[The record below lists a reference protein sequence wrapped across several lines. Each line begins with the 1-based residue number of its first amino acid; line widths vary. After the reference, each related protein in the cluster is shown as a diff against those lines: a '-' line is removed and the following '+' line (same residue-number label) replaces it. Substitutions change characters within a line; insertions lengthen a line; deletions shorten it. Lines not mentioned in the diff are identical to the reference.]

1 MTPQLVTR
9 LASSAVFLAL
19 AAARVASQL
28 PAADSAAEFKLAAS
42 WTLARTSTVAPLRRA
57 IALNLEGASV
67 KQALHEIGR
76 VSGIHIAYGDDVL
89 RSHARVSVHADGM
102 TVREAL
108 VAVLEGTGLDAFVSL
123 SGKAVLVR
131 AIGVV
136 DSMQTGSVTGR
147 VTEAKTGHAIA
158 GASVVLVG
166 TRWHATTGDD
176 GQYRLEDV
184 TAASYTL
191 TVSRIGYAKQSQ
203 AVTVA
208 MGQELTIDVTLDI
221 LPTELERVVVTATG
235 PQRKREV
242 GNLIETIAA
251 DSIVATGPITSL
263 TDVISAR
270 APGVQVFS
278 SGGFTG
284 ASPQINIRG
293 QNSFTLSNQP
303 LLYIDGVRVENSAAS
318 NASAINQGTGLFAG
332 RFNDLD
338 PNEVESVEVVKGPSA
353 ATLYGTDAANGVIL
367 IKTKHGLAGPPRWSF
382 FASGGL
388 VTTDR
393 GRFPDSYTA
402 WGHPTGGGPTQMCRL
417 AQVAAGSCVQ
427 DSITS
432 FSPFKDPTTTPI
444 ATGYRQEYGAQV
456 SGGSDRVRYFFSA
469 AYLDEIAPLRMPSI
483 DAAMVDSIR
492 GGSGSVAGDELR
504 PNALRKVSLHQNV
517 TVDLSP
523 TADVTISTGLID
535 QSSRIPNNY
544 LWFSGSL
551 GPGYR
556 NANDGWFALLG
567 RPSDR
572 FVERHS
578 EAVKHLTA
586 SVSSNW
592 RPWTWLAVRGT
603 TGVDYSTDFFDYL
616 IKPGEDPAIPD
627 FGVGSRSNEKTN
639 IALYT
644 ADLGATG
651 TFGLS
656 EAVRSKTSVGVQYNR
671 RQFETSAA
679 SATNLVPGSATVAG
693 GSTQTASESSI
704 EGIVAGAYAEQAF
717 SIHDRLY
724 LTGGIRFDG
733 GSAFGADFRTSAYPK
748 ASVSWLVP
756 PPPHVSSLRLRAA
769 YGASGVQPGAT
780 DALATVTT
788 GPAVTPGG
796 AAIGGSVG
804 SLGNPQL
811 KPERQTELEAGA
823 DIELVNGAV
832 HIEGTYYRKRS
843 SDALVALPLPPSV
856 GGGSQLINVGSV
868 QNWGLEGLV
877 RADLLHGNGWAW
889 NVTLNASVNH
899 NKLLTLAPGVP
910 SLLFGEVVPGYP
922 LLSFFEYP
930 ITSVK
935 DLNGDGIIEPN
946 EVTIGTKP
954 VFLGSRLPTS
964 QLTVGTAF
972 TVLDG
977 RLRIAT
983 QFDRRGGFT
992 LERFIE
998 LNRCYFGVCR
1008 AVNDPKASLSD
1019 QAAFVAARS
1028 YGVRSG
1034 FLQDG
1039 SFTRWRELA
1048 ISYTLPGSF
1057 ARRLGAQTGM
1067 VTLSAR
1073 NLALWTK
1080 WGGIDPESNGVVSG
1094 FSNGIY
1100 ADRGAP
1106 PQSSYWLLRLDLGL

>member
-1 MTPQLVTR
+1 
-9 LASSAVFLAL
+9 
-19 AAARVASQL
+19 
-28 PAADSAAEFKLAAS
+28 
-42 WTLARTSTVAPLRRA
+42 
-57 IALNLEGASV
+57 
-67 KQALHEIGR
+67 
-76 VSGIHIAYGDDVL
+76 
-89 RSHARVSVHADGM
+89 M
-102 TVREAL
+102 TVQEAL

-131 AIGVV
+131 AIALG
-136 DSMQTGSVTGR
+136 DSTQTGTVTGR
-147 VTEAKTGHAIA
+147 VTDAKTGQGIV
-158 GASVVLVG
+158 GASVALTG

-176 GQYRLEDV
+176 GRYRLEDV
-184 TAASYTL
+184 TAGGYTL

-203 AVTVA
+203 SVTVT
-208 MGQELTIDVTLDI
+208 GQELTVDMALDPA
-221 LPTELERVVVTATG
+221 PTELERIVVTATG
-235 PQRKREV
+235 NQRKREV

-278 SGGFTG
+278 TGGFTG

-303 LLYIDGVRVENSAAS
+303 LLYIDGVRVGNSVAS
-318 NASAINQGTGLFAG
+318 TTNQGTGLFAG

-338 PNEVESVEVVKGPSA
+338 PNEVESIEIVKGPSA

-367 IKTKHGLAGPPRWSF
+367 IRTKHGLAGPPRWSF
-382 FASGGL
+382 FASAGL

-393 GRFPDSYTA
+393 GRFPDNYSA
-402 WGHPTGGGPTQMCRL
+402 WGHPTGGGPTQRCSL
-417 AQVAAGSCVQ
+417 AQVAAGTCVQ
-427 DSITS
+427 DSVTT

-444 ATGYRQEYGAQV
+444 ATGDRQEYGAQV
-456 SGGSDRVRYFFSA
+456 SGGNDRVRYFFSA
-469 AYLDEIAPLRMPSI
+469 AYLDEIAPLRMPGV
-483 DAAMVDSIR
+483 DARIVDSIR
-492 GGSGSVAGDELR
+492 GSSGSVAGDELR

-535 QSSRIPNNY
+535 QSSRIPNGY

-551 GPGYR
+551 GQGYR
-556 NANDGWFALLG
+556 DANDGWFSLFG

-592 RPWTWLAVRGT
+592 RPWAWLALRGT
-603 TGVDYSTDFFDYL
+603 TGLDYSTDFFDYL

-627 FGVGSRSNEKTN
+627 RGVGSRSNQKTD

-644 ADLGATG
+644 VDLGATG

-656 EAVRSKTSVGVQYNR
+656 ESLRSKTSVGVQYNR

-693 GSTQTASESSI
+693 GPTQTATESSI
-704 EGIVAGAYAEQAF
+704 KGIVAGAYAEQAF
-717 SIHDRLY
+717 SLDQRLY

-733 GSAFGADFRTSAYPK
+733 GSAFGADFGTSAYPK
-748 ASVSWLVP
+748 VSVSWLAP
-756 PPPHVSSLRLRAA
+756 QLPYVSSLRLRAA

-796 AAIGGSVG
+796 MVIGGSVG
-804 SLGNPQL
+804 SLGNPRL

-832 HIEGTYYRKRS
+832 HVEGTYYRKRS
-843 SDALVALPLPPSV
+843 SDALVALPLPTSV
-856 GGGSQLINVGSV
+856 GGGSQLVNVGSV
-868 QNWGLEGLV
+868 QNWGLEGQV
-877 RADLLHGNGWAW
+877 RADVLRGNGWTW
-889 NVTLNASVNH
+889 NVTLNTSVNH
-899 NKLLTLAPGVP
+899 DKLLKLGPGVP
-910 SLLFGEVVPGYP
+910 SLLSGVIVPGYP
-922 LLSFFEYP
+922 LLSFVFRP
-930 ITSVK
+930 ITAVK
-935 DLNGDGIIEPN
+935 DLNGDGIVEPN
-946 EVTIGTKP
+946 EVTIGTNQI
-954 VFLGSRLPTS
+954 FLGSQLPTS
-964 QLTVGTAF
+964 QLTLGTAF

-983 QFDRRGGFT
+983 QIDRRGGFT
-992 LERFIE
+992 LVRIIE
-998 LNRCYFGVCR
+998 VNRCFLGVCR
-1008 AVNDPKASLSD
+1008 AVNDRGASLGD
-1019 QAAFVAARS
+1019 QAAFVALRT
-1028 YGVRSG
+1028 YGAVSG

-1039 SFTRWRELA
+1039 SFTRWRELS
-1048 ISYTLPGSF
+1048 ISYTLPGSL
-1057 ARRLGAQTGM
+1057 ARRFGAQTAA

-1073 NLALWTK
+1073 NLALWTN
-1080 WGGIDPESNGVVSG
+1080 WGGIDPESNGGLTNAFVAGVYSD
-1094 FSNGIY
+1094 I
-1100 ADRGAP
+1100 GAP
-1106 PQSSYWLLRLDLGL
+1106 PQSRYWLLRLDLGL